1 MLNNSN
7 ILQNC
12 QLQVAIYVIVLYY
25 LFKEIFMAKHEAPL
39 QVRAD
44 DDLKERIK
52 KGMKKKG
59 FRSMSDYVR
68 NAVLAELIRDGVE

>member
-1 MLNNSN
+1 
-7 ILQNC
+7 
-12 QLQVAIYVIVLYY
+12 
-25 LFKEIFMAKHEAPL
+25 MAKNEAPL

-44 DDLKERIK
+44 DELKKRIK
-52 KGMKKKG
+52 QGVKKKG